1 MAKGGMAKKV
11 LHAVTKPNNDAFG
24 GFFVPR
30 QTNLLGTGLVFGGVV
45 AVTGGNE
52 ALKARN
58 ANKLGPVIA
67 DSQARMMD
75 NYGIVGKT
83 IRKASGGHPEVFA
96 DMAEEAVR
104 SHNPFG
110 VILDD
115 YGANAKMISA
125 LYHMG
130 GR

>member
-1 MAKGGMAKKV
+1 MAKGSMAKKV
-11 LHAVTKPNNDAFG
+11 LHGLTKPNNDPIG

-30 QTNLLGTGLVFGGVV
+30 QVNAGGAAVVLGGVV
-45 AVTGGNE
+45 LVSGGNE
-52 ALKARN
+52 AVKARN
-58 ANKLGPVIA
+58 ANMLGTVTA
-67 DSQARMMD
+67 DSQARMT
-75 NYGIVGKT
+75 NNFGIVGKA
-83 IRKASGGHPEVFA
+83 IHGASGGNYAAFA

-104 SHNPFG
+104 SHNIFG
-110 VILDD
+110 VMLDD